1 MYLLELSYTDTGSY
15 TYGRYTKGYHFMS
28 YKSDSMGREMIASI
42 LISSGFEEEQ
52 IEMLISG
59 DREVSNIHEY
69 MGNSTEVNKI
79 LRIDSS
85 NEFYKTVLESYIK
98 FVKINNYEMDTSD
111 NFYDECIFTYYEEER
126 FISGDV
132 LNSGNMGFF
141 YNMELMREYSLCFN
155 PMVNLI
161 K

>member
-1 MYLLELSYTDTGSY
+1 MYLLELSYTDEG
-15 TYGRYTKGYHFMS
+15 YGRCAKGYYLMS
-28 YKSDSMGREMIASI
+28 YKSDSRGREMITSI
-42 LISSGFEEEQ
+42 LISSGFKEEQ

-79 LRIDSS
+79 LSIDSS
-85 NEFYKTVLESYIK
+85 NEFYKTALESYIK
-98 FVKINNYEMDTSD
+98 FIKINNYEMDTSD
-111 NFYDECIFTYYEEER
+111 NFYEECTFTYYEEER

-132 LNSGNMGFF
+132 INSGNRDFF
-141 YNMELMREYSLCFN
+141 YNMDLMIEYGLCFN
-155 PMVNLI
+155 PGMNLI